1 MSKTGKFL
9 PPAMRVAGTI
19 ESARRDAR
27 TVSGPMIRNLCDV
40 VESADFE
47 IQKLVR
53 AMRYVATNTRDGWA
67 RDWLFRVV
75 AERGAEF
82 KLSCPESTRLAPNA
96 GKNLSSIM
104 RIRGGTTATAD
115 QVSSAEETSFLCRTK
130 TANDGCQI
138 NIGDAMA
145 VFLTRGARSR
155 KIDVWFLRK
164 PPVLVNGNW
173 RDSRAPMEKKRYWL
187 PQATLEPDVVKA
199 LYGRIP
205 KDSETAVRV
214 KAK

>member
-67 RDWLFRVV
+67 RDWLFRVL
-75 AERGAEF
+75 AERGHDSNPTGLIQTIMSGEHPT
-82 KLSCPESTRLAPNA
+82 CPEC
-96 GKNLSSIM
+96 G
-104 RIRGGTTATAD
+104 
-115 QVSSAEETSFLCRTK
+115 EEFEQH
-130 TANDGCQI
+130 NE
-138 NIGDAMA
+138 
-145 VFLTRGARSR
+145 
-155 KIDVWFLRK
+155 
-164 PPVLVNGNW
+164 
-173 RDSRAPMEKKRYWL
+173 DSRRYDCDCGSSFECRRDFISL
-187 PQATLEPDVVKA
+187 PYEN
-199 LYGRIP
+199 R
-205 KDSETAVRV
+205 E
-214 KAK
+214 